1 MSHQLQPSA
10 LVLVLVNRHIPYLA
24 LFHHPSLVTFAK
36 GSLLTISP
44 PSSLSCSD
52 AWLGLLRLPLPSD
65 LLKKVL
71 VQLHSTVIPHIPNPL
86 LLSDFLT
93 GCLGQGGLVGML
105 ALNGIFTL
113 VTKHGLE
120 YPNFYARLY
129 ALLQVCLLLP
139 LLSSLLPSFCPPVC
153 PLWSPNL
160 LLHDQDLDIS
170 VLGVMCVLLYG
181 YGCEPPPTSGSINI
195 PPAMGLQD
203 CMYSQQ
209 LSSNTRI
216 VWRQRFVSCCSRVCL
231 RM

>member
-1 MSHQLQPSA
+1 MP
-10 LVLVLVNRHIPYLA
+10 VLVLMHCDTPSLA
-24 LFHHPSLVTFAK
+24 LFHYPPAVELTE
-36 GSLLTISP
+36 GSQLAISP

-93 GCLGQGGLVGML
+93 RCLGEGGLVGML

-139 LLSSLLPSFCPPVC
+139 LLSFLLPSFYPSLC
-153 PLWSPNL
+153 
-160 LLHDQDLDIS
+160 
-170 VLGVMCVLLYG
+170 
-181 YGCEPPPTSGSINI
+181 
-195 PPAMGLQD
+195 
-203 CMYSQQ
+203 
-209 LSSNTRI
+209 
-216 VWRQRFVSCCSRVCL
+216 
-231 RM
+231 